1 MRTDA
6 TDVRLMLQEGP
17 MRAFQ
22 VAAVAICMTINML
35 DGFDILAIAFTGPLI
50 AREWA
55 LNRPN

>member
-1 MRTDA
+1 MR